1 MARSKSPEGI
11 NEPNM
16 TPLIDV
22 SLVLVVIL
30 LVATPMAFQSGIA
43 ISRAGDSGRKAEP
56 AKVERIEISI
66 LADDR
71 SEVNGQPVAPGQL
84 PGRLRPLLA
93 ASATRQVVVR
103 CADDVSHG
111 AFVTVLDEARGLGAA
126 GLAVVGGPPQGGTP

>member
-1 MARSKSPEGI
+1 MARSRSPEGI

-43 ISRAGDSGRKAEP
+43 VSRASQSARASAAPVKS
-56 AKVERIEISI
+56 ERIEISI

-71 SEVNGQPVAPGQL
+71 IEVNGRPVPADQL
-84 PGRLRPLLA
+84 PGTLRPLIA
-93 ASATRQVVVR
+93 ASATREVVIR
-103 CADDVSHG
+103 CADEVSHG
-111 AFVTVLDEARGLGAA
+111 AFVSVLDEARGLGAA
-126 GLAVVGGPPQGGTP
+126 NLAVVEGATR